1 MNEILIKP
9 LVGEATQPATTQAA
23 EGLPR
28 RRWTVAEI
36 IRLTELGVFGG
47 QGRPHERFELIGG
60 EIVPMSAK
68 GAWHETVKKELNRF
82 WTKAAPDDIDII
94 PETSWYHSEI
104 DFKEPDFFIWPRAIP
119 LREISAATALLIVE
133 VADTSLA
140 YDLGRKASIYA
151 GLGVRDYWV
160 IDARRLVTHMH
171 RDPIASGYRVVEQ
184 HAGGDLLMPA
194 LAPALAVRLADLGLQ
209 PADG

>member
-1 MNEILIKP
+1 MNEILIRP
-9 LVGEATQPATTQAA
+9 LVGEAMQPATTQAA

-36 IRLTELGVFGG
+36 VQLTELGFFGG
-47 QGRPHERFELIGG
+47 QGRPYERFELIGG

-68 GAWHETVKKELNRF
+68 GAWHETVKKELIRY
-82 WTKAAPDDIDII
+82 WIKRATDDIDII

-104 DFKEPDFFIWPRAIP
+104 DFKEPDFFIWPRSIP
-119 LREISAATALLIVE
+119 LTEISAATALLIVE

-140 YDLGRKASIYA
+140 YDLGRKARIYS

-160 IDARRLVTHMH
+160 IDARRLVTHVH
-171 RDPIASGYRVVEQ
+171 RDPGADGYASVE
-184 HAGGDLLMPA
+184 ARGGRDLLVPL
-194 LAPALAVRLADLGLQ
+194 LAPALAVCLEALGLT
-209 PADG
+209 PATT